1 MPGIVFD
8 AIDRHV
14 IAGRG
19 EEIAALGSETA
30 MTYIELLTHISAL
43 GGGLRRL
50 GAVDESSI
58 GVDGVPDWDRLSLVL
73 ALARL
78 GLTPDRESSVRVV
91 GDPPLLLL
99 GEESLSLETVLKIG
113 RLDPVPAPSFDD
125 SHLLGQ
131 LTPKERDWIS
141 GLTRGELITLN

>member
-1 MPGIVFD
+1 MLPQ
-8 AIDRHV
+8 AIAVQRFEAV
-14 IAGRG
+14 SGRRAQ
-19 EEIAALGSETA
+19 EFERS
-30 MTYIELLTHISAL
+30 
-43 GGGLRRL
+43 GGVEHRQF
-50 GAVDESSI
+50 A
-58 GVDGVPDWDRLSLVL
+58 
-73 ALARL
+73 L